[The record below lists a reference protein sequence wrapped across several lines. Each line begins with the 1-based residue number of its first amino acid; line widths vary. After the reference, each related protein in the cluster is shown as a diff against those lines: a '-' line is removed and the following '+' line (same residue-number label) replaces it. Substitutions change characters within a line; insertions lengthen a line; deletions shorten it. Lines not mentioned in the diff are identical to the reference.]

1 MTHRSTGAGRRPES
15 PAGGEPVSPG
25 DRTVRGPIRALRAGT
40 VLLSAGALV
49 TGLTGVLAPPAQAA
63 ACSGQVR
70 YASSTNTVY
79 LTSGTATLSDIA
91 RQCASAPLYEV
102 DGSPGTWQL
111 DANVVVQNGATLSL
125 HSAAK
130 GGDVDRLR
138 LNSPASNKPTEVV
151 SVTAQYGTVD
161 IDDVDITSWDAE
173 ANGPDTDVSAGAGER
188 GRAFIRVLS
197 FLDTDGTPRQS
208 TMNIKD
214 SDIGYLGYYAAE
226 SYGVAYKARGCD
238 IDHQDVCDKL
248 DVLGEQTGSRFHDNY
263 MGTYTFGANGMTFDR
278 NEYDHNITYGL
289 DPHDDSDHL
298 TITNNHAHHNGNH
311 GIICS
316 QRCDHLEIVGNES
329 DHNGIPPHVPP
340 GDDDPSDN
348 QVHGIMLH
356 RGVTDT
362 VVRDNNVHDQP
373 NGAGIAIFDSSN
385 DVIEDNTITR
395 AKYGLRYSVGS
406 QDITA
411 SGNTVTDSGLYA
423 VFTYQG
429 SDKPMYTNDTGRPE
443 RLEFTGNT
451 FDGSAGNV
459 AKLNQSDDLTFSE
472 NTFTG
477 SLASG
482 VLTQGTAGTV
492 FAKNTAP
499 ADLTHSVKSDAST
512 SGTIAFR
519 DQNPVK
525 VQLDP
530 ASSAVFTANGLK
542 AGASYKLLADGR
554 TVATGK
560 ADAKGSVTLHA
571 RPTSTAAMTY
581 RISAA

>member
-1 MTHRSTGAGRRPES
+1 MTHRSTGAGRRPEP

-25 DRTVRGPIRALRAGT
+25 GRAVRGPARALRAGT

-49 TGLTGVLAPPAQAA
+49 TGLTGVFAPPAQAA

-79 LTSGTATLSDIA
+79 LTSGTATLPDIA

-111 DANVVVQNGATLSL
+111 DANLVVQNGATLNL
-125 HSAAK
+125 HGPDA
-130 GGDVDRLR
+130 GGDLKVLR

-151 SVTAQYGTVD
+151 SVTAQYGKID
-161 IDDVDITSWDAE
+161 IDAVDITSWDTE
-173 ANGPDTDVSAGAGER
+173 QNGPDTDASAGTGER

-208 TMNIKD
+208 TMNIYN
-214 SDIGYLGYYAAE
+214 SDIGHLGYYAAE

-248 DVLGEQTGSRFHDNY
+248 DVLGDQIGSRFHHNY
-263 MGTYTFGANGMTFDR
+263 MGTYTFGAYGMTFDR

-298 TITNNHAHHNGNH
+298 TITGNHAHHNGNH

-316 QRCDHLEIVGNES
+316 QRCDNLEIVGNES
-329 DHNGIPPHVPP
+329 DHNGIPPYVPP

-356 RGVTDT
+356 RGVTDS
-362 VVRDNNVHDQP
+362 VVRDNDVHDQP
-373 NGAGIAIFDSSN
+373 NGAGIAVFDSSD
-385 DVIEDNTITR
+385 DVIENNTITR

-406 QDITA
+406 QDIKA

-429 SDKPMYTNDTGRPE
+429 SDKPMYTNDTGRPA

-459 AKLNQSDDLTFSE
+459 AKLNQSDDLSFSE

-477 SLASG
+477 ALESG
-482 VLTQGTAGTV
+482 VLTQSTAGTV

-499 ADLTHSVKSDAST
+499 ADLTHSVKSDADT

-530 ASSAVFTANGLK
+530 ASSAAFTANGLK
-542 AGASYKLLADGR
+542 AGASYKLVADGR

-560 ADAKGSVTLHA
+560 ADAKGSVTLYA